1 MKREE
6 MRKEKQRKQDEL
18 YFEKMKNVIIEDLK
32 IWRHIYAIM
41 GSIGRESYFFET
53 KIKEIQ
59 LGLK

>member
-32 IWRHIYAIM
+32 I
-41 GSIGRESYFFET
+41 
-53 KIKEIQ
+53 
-59 LGLK
+59 